1 MIPCTVREI
10 CAAVGGTLLQDSPA
24 AITGVT
30 TDSRAVSAGQLFI
43 PLTGERFD
51 GHAYID
57 AALTGGAEGCLTAR
71 RPDKLLPH
79 KAYVLVEDTRLAL
92 GALAAWY
99 RSRFTLPV
107 V

>member
-1 MIPCTVREI
+1 MSRGAAGPAVPRGRSDLPMIPCTIQEI

-57 AALTGGAEGCLTAR
+57 AALTGGAE
-71 RPDKLLPH
+71 
-79 KAYVLVEDTRLAL
+79 
-92 GALAAWY
+92 AA
-99 RSRFTLPV
+99 
-107 V
+107 